1 MRPWGAWSWRAWL
14 SSSVF
19 QDAGGVLLELDADFR
34 PGLIGDRAR
43 TAVLVTH
50 DEVFAAVE
58 LHVIVRVGAEIDDV
72 GERASDRALG
82 RIQHKVGM
90 LGRNDQRD
98 VAGRTKPFRIA
109 RGDLAVARE

>member
-72 GERASDRALG
+72 GERASDRG
-82 RIQHKVGM
+82 RGRSQHKVGM
-90 LGRNDQRD
+90 LRAHVHRD
-98 VAGRTKPFRIA
+98 VAGRIDVFRI
-109 RGDLAVARE
+109 